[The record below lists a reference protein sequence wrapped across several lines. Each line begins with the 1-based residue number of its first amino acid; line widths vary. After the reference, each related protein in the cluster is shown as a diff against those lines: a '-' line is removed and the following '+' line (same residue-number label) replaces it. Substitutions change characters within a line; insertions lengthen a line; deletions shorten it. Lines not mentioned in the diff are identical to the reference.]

1 MDRTVLCVTTTGD
14 VTNALAGNI
23 ASWAGS
29 AVVVVVLSLVFP
41 QDLRRFIKTMSLGDK
56 TDIAAENVNRGA
68 RSAPEPETVAPTGND
83 VVDYLGTRE
92 IEFMEPVVVKKGER
106 LAPFFN
112 GMFLIIAIL
121 LVPFTLFGTKYV
133 YSKSFFTGWTVV
145 NFIWVWTSMVICI
158 IYPSVESRRTLR
170 DMVSGIGRDEGS
182 LLRMKEKEKKNRAS
196 SEREV

>member
-1 MDRTVLCVTTTGD
+1 
-14 VTNALAGNI
+14 
-23 ASWAGS
+23 
-29 AVVVVVLSLVFP
+29 
-41 QDLRRFIKTMSLGDK
+41 
-56 TDIAAENVNRGA
+56 
-68 RSAPEPETVAPTGND
+68 
-83 VVDYLGTRE
+83 
-92 IEFMEPVVVKKGER
+92 MEPVVVKKGER